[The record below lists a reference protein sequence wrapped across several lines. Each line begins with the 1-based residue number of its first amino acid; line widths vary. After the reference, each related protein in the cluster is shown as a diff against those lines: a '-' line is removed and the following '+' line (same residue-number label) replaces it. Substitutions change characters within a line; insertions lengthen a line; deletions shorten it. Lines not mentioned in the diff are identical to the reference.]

1 MNTTQN
7 LLTTN
12 ILSPWW
18 VTGITDA
25 EGNFSINYNKNSNK
39 ITYSFK
45 VTQKG
50 HSLVILNDLKIFFG
64 VGNISIENKNLQAFK
79 YTITDSKLIIDKII
93 PHFDKYPLVTS
104 KRLDYLDWKEAILLS
119 NDKLI
124 NSKKILSLKDK
135 MNTKRS
141 FDERWNDL
149 NALTINLEPEWIQAF
164 IDGEGS
170 FQCRIANHMNRGKPL
185 LSVAHT
191 LEIAQHSHD
200 VKVLDAIKLYFGYGY
215 LKPKYNISSLTE
227 SKQVRSVSRFIIYN
241 TEIITN
247 FIDKYP
253 KTCNS

>member
-1 MNTTQN
+1 
-7 LLTTN
+7 
-12 ILSPWW
+12 
-18 VTGITDA
+18 
-25 EGNFSINYNKNSNK
+25 
-39 ITYSFK
+39 
-45 VTQKG
+45 
-50 HSLVILNDLKIFFG
+50 
-64 VGNISIENKNLQAFK
+64 LQAFK
-79 YTITDSKLIIDKII
+79 YTITDSKLILDKII

-104 KRLDYLDWKEAILLS
+104 KRLDYLDWKEAIILS
-119 NDKLI
+119 NDRLI
-124 NSKKILSLKDK
+124 NSKQILSLKDK

-141 FDERWNDL
+141 FDERWNYL
-149 NALTINLEPEWIQAF
+149 NVLTIKLEPEWIQAF

-215 LKPKYNISSLTE
+215 LKPKYNISSLNE

-247 FIDKYP
+247 FIDTYP
-253 KTCNS
+253 MYTRKHLDYLDWKELIELKSSNVHKTEQGLLHMINIKKTMNAGRLLNNNLLTNSDKLKFIRWSEISK